1 METIYDILIREHKI
15 VADLFQQALRDN
27 SRESLL
33 KIKAETDPHM
43 AGEEKL
49 FYPELEKKEE
59 LRDLVNHAYEEHDEA
74 RSLMSELENMK
85 EGDKNWASKLK
96 ELKESIDHHV
106 EEEESKVFEEARK
119 AISQKKAGEIAQQY
133 LEFKQSFKE
142 QMPASMR

>member
-1 METIYDILIREHKI
+1 METIYDILIREHKM
-15 VADLFQQALRDN
+15 VADLFQQAMRDN
-27 SRESLL
+27 SRETLL

-85 EGDKNWASKLK
+85 EGDKTGHLNSK
-96 ELKESIDHHV
+96 S
-106 EEEESKVFEEARK
+106 
-119 AISQKKAGEIAQQY
+119 
-133 LEFKQSFKE
+133 
-142 QMPASMR
+142 